1 MSHKTLNCT
10 LQVFNIR
17 YPEMHKVQ
25 GAKCAI
31 SKLMYGLSRCTDD
44 NHSLKL
50 LAYHLVHMNKPYINL
65 HLVHLSSVQHREMHK
80 VQGAKCAISK
90 LMYGLS
96 VCSDDNRSPK
106 LLPYRLVHTD
116 EPYINLNTLGTCV
129 ISYACSQ
136 NRIKLLDIK

>member
-1 MSHKTLNCT
+1 MGHKTLYCT

-44 NHSLKL
+44 KHWLKL
-50 LAYHLVHMNKPYINL
+50 LAYCLIHTDEPYININTLL
-65 HLVHLSSVQHREMHK
+65 HSWIIISYTRTNYTLTYTYCTFQVFNIRYPEMHK

-96 VCSDDNRSPK
+96 VCTDDNHS
-106 LLPYRLVHTD
+106 L
-116 EPYINLNTLGTCV
+116 
-129 ISYACSQ
+129 
-136 NRIKLLDIK
+136 